1 MFIVDRL
8 VLLEKVYSLKYTSV
22 SGMKEELRI
31 IDLIAHKWETIGRLF
46 FISMG
51 SLRMENADDRE
62 NMAEIFDIL
71 VDRVSC
77 D

>member
-1 MFIVDRL
+1 MGD
-8 VLLEKVYSLKYTSV
+8 E
-22 SGMKEELRI
+22 
-31 IDLIAHKWETIGRLF
+31 WETIGRLF

>member
-1 MFIVDRL
+1 MGD
-8 VLLEKVYSLKYTSV
+8 E
-22 SGMKEELRI
+22 
-31 IDLIAHKWETIGRLF
+31 WEMIGRRF

-51 SLRMENADDRE
+51 SLRMENADERE
-62 NMAEIFDIL
+62 NMAEIFSIL